1 MSFQGQFQRI
11 SLARALLSNPN
22 LIIADEPVSMIDASM
37 RMNTM
42 NIFKD
47 LKKEEGIFYLYCS
60 RLSYSLLCEQPHNDN
75 VQGIS
80 HRNHV
85 LTNPKHSYTQA
96 LVESIPEF
104 GKRES

>member
-37 RMNTM
+37 RMNMM

-47 LKKEEGIFYLYCS
+47 
-60 RLSYSLLCEQPHNDN
+60 
-75 VQGIS
+75 
-80 HRNHV
+80 
-85 LTNPKHSYTQA
+85 
-96 LVESIPEF
+96 
-104 GKRES
+104 